1 MESRTLLLLSRE
13 PVIKLSVSWDRIV
26 ISIAISNLAC
36 LRERMTS
43 TVDGVLVA
51 GAGYRQPECK
61 VRENRAFTARFGL
74 PAPGQQ
80 PAA

>member
-13 PVIKLSVSWDRIV
+13 PIIKLSVSRDRIV

-36 LRERMTS
+36 LYEHMTS

-51 GAGYRQPECK
+51 GAGYH
-61 VRENRAFTARFGL
+61 
-74 PAPGQQ
+74 
-80 PAA
+80 